1 MSGNSA
7 DSFSEESDGEGEKSH
22 ERVEVGKTAGVN
34 GRGPPKNNA
43 SPVPSPTTPSPSGSH
58 KRRRA
63 QIKSGKSG
71 LQLCIPEHLQ
81 VKSIYLQLYYIT
93 MINYIVCSD

>member
-7 DSFSEESDGEGEKSH
+7 DSFSEESDGEGEKSN
-22 ERVEVGKTAGVN
+22 ERIEIGKTAGVN
-34 GRGPPKNNA
+34 GRGPTKNSA

-58 KRRRA
+58 KRRSS

-71 LQLCIPEHLQ
+71 LQLFIPEHLQ
-81 VKSIYLQLYYIT
+81 VNQFAYNYYT
-93 MINYIVCSD
+93 P